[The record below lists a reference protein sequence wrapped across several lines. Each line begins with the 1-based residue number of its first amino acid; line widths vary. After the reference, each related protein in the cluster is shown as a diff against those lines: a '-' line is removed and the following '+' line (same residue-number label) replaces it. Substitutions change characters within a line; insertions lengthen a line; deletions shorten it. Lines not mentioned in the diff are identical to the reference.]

1 MGIVFF
7 FVIFYNKNFCKM
19 EHKKIQFLVPQYKEN
34 EETISFL
41 LDSIESQIHVDKKEV
56 GVIICSDG
64 GEYVLDEKFLEKY
77 SYDIEYVI
85 CEHRGV
91 SATRNSALILSDAE
105 YVMFC
110 DADDGFVSNIGV
122 YSLIRSLDLN
132 PKSEMLSCKFFVEDN
147 VGGFPEFTIGDH
159 NNTFIHG
166 KVFRREFL
174 IEHEL
179 FFDERLKVHEDSYF
193 CNIVNFYVS
202 NALYNNNAFYCW
214 RKNPNSVS
222 NQEYYLVKTVWCL
235 LLTNNSLVKLM
246 ETINI
251 EKEIISES
259 VVNVV
264 LQLYCELQN
273 SEWYIEEHKE
283 YLDKT
288 FGVLY
293 WYIMN
298 NVEYY
303 NIISEDK
310 FKKILMDVRNT
321 HHYRSVEWF
330 TVDQFIEKIE
340 SYKDYAEKMGD
351 PYKLE

>member
-1 MGIVFF
+1 
-7 FVIFYNKNFCKM
+7 M

-41 LDSIESQIHVDKKEV
+41 LDSIESQLHMDKKDM

-64 GEYVLDEKFLEKY
+64 GEYVLNQEFLDKY
-77 SYDIEYVI
+77 SYDIQYVI

-91 SATRNSALILSDAE
+91 SAARNSALILSDAE

-122 YSLIRSLDLN
+122 YSVVRCLDMN
-132 PKSEMLSCKFFVEDN
+132 PESEMLSCKIFTEDN
-147 VGGFPEFTIGDH
+147 EGEFPVFAIGDH
-159 NNTFIHG
+159 NNTFVHG
-166 KVFRREFL
+166 KVFRREYL

-179 FFDERLKVHEDSYF
+179 FFDERLKIHEDSFF
-193 CNIVNFYVS
+193 CNIINFFVK
-202 NALYNNNAFYCW
+202 NKVFNDNAFYCW

-222 NQEYYLVKTVWCL
+222 NQEYYLVKTMWRL
-235 LLTNNSLVKLM
+235 LLTNNSLVDFM
-246 ETINI
+246 MNI
-251 EKEIISES
+251 GMKKEQISES

-273 SEWYIEEHKE
+273 DEWYLKEHKE
-283 YLDKT
+283 YLDRT
-288 FGVLY
+288 YGVLY

-298 NVEYY
+298 NLEYY
-303 NIISEDK
+303 NDISEKK
-310 FKKILMDVRNT
+310 FKDILMDVRNG

-330 TVDQFIEKIE
+330 TVDQFVEKIE
-340 SYKDYAEKMGD
+340 SYKEYAEKMGD
-351 PYKLE
+351 PYTLN

>member
-1 MGIVFF
+1 
-7 FVIFYNKNFCKM
+7 M

-41 LDSIESQIHVDKKEV
+41 LDSLESQLHVDMKDI

-64 GEYVLDEKFLEKY
+64 GEYVLDQDFLDKY
-77 SYDIEYVI
+77 SYDIQYVI

-91 SATRNSALILSDAE
+91 SAARNSALILSDSE

-122 YSLIRSLDLN
+122 YSVVRCLDQN
-132 PKSEMLSCKFFVEDN
+132 HDSEILSCKIFVEDN
-147 VGGFPEFTIGDH
+147 AGGFPIFSIGDH
-159 NNTFIHG
+159 NNTFVHG
-166 KVFRREFL
+166 KVFRREYL

-179 FFDERLKVHEDSYF
+179 FFDERLKIHEDSYF
-193 CNIVNFYVS
+193 CNIINFFVK
-202 NALYNNNAFYCW
+202 NKVFNDNAFYCW

-222 NQEYYLVKTVWCL
+222 NQEYYFVKTMWRL
-235 LLTNNSLVKLM
+235 LLTNNSLVDFM
-246 ETINI
+246 MNI
-251 EKEIISES
+251 GMQKEQISES

-273 SEWYIEEHKE
+273 DEWYLKEHKE
-283 YLDKT
+283 YLDRT
-288 FGVLY
+288 YGVLY

-298 NVEYY
+298 NLEYY
-303 NIISEDK
+303 NDISENK
-310 FKKILMDVRNT
+310 FKDILMDVRNG
-321 HHYRSVEWF
+321 HHYRTVEWF

-340 SYKDYAEKMGD
+340 SYKEYAEKMGD
-351 PYKLE
+351 PYILN